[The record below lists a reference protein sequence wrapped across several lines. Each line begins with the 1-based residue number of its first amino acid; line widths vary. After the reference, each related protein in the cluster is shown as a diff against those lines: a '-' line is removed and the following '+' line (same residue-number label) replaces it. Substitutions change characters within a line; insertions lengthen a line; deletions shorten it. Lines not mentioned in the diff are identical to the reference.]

1 MGIFGSAHSS
11 ARCEAMTT
19 NLLKAL
25 YLGQELTEEEL
36 TDIPYPR
43 LEVHW
48 HVMYKQV
55 ELGGFAGMCLIGPLI
70 GAVRGRSVTAAWSAA
85 KTGGKWGV
93 ITMTPLWPIATEVVL
108 KKASQESTYDRAYR
122 IRNNMGQLRV
132 DRYADLFSLG
142 GLGVALGGPIYVA
155 LRYSK
160 STF

>member
-1 MGIFGSAHSS
+1 MGHSS

-85 KTGGKWGV
+85 KT
-93 ITMTPLWPIATEVVL
+93 
-108 KKASQESTYDRAYR
+108 
-122 IRNNMGQLRV
+122 LRV

-142 GLGVALGGPIYVA
+142 GLGVALATKTSIWTGLIAGMNVGIVAAAAQNIRDKSRTKILGKIFIMPIL
-155 LRYSK
+155 LR
-160 STF
+160 